1 MILRNLQQQ
10 VGKNKVDI
18 ASLAAGIKVKGFGDE
33 VPELQ
38 PGESWLKGTG
48 PYHLIM
54 CTEAGNVDLGEFPA
68 KGPQGIPGEQGDAAE
83 LGTVSATTETIEA
96 GLNATATVE
105 KDGTNLSFKFELPQG
120 ERGVKGDKGDKGDQ
134 GPQGIQGKQGPQGLP
149 SPIAT
154 LQGTFSSADQLPNPS
169 TVPSSYAYLVG
180 SNGNYTIYAKVA
192 GAWEDIG
199 NFESIQGPQGPK
211 GDSYGT
217 FTKTVTNGN
226 ELRTVLTGLTPSQSL
241 VGAYATKGSNEE
253 QLIVLAYD
261 TNQMVYAFSSATDY
275 PDVPTTVTWQAV
287 TSSDSDGKFEVS
299 GGYADSVTLYIYD
312 ERESLMDKV
321 GQVIYP
327 SLAGPFKQGVV
338 PAYSSLGDIPT
349 KATDV
354 SSAFNLGAWDARPIA
369 HRGDFVAFAFIAGRL
384 NAITASYDFN
394 INVWTWKEATPLS
407 RGCQVM
413 LEDSQEG
420 HVYIVMLDAQTSST
434 AIYNVVKPLVG
445 RIPLE
450 VSGQFNY
457 YFVKGVSNLSVNF
470 KISPTSSG
478 GSKGSIQ
485 FIDCNNC
492 DYYVDCSNLGV
503 DSSDGSTLVVYYQ
516 NKNAAIPAGSQYLG
530 SYNTQDTMPG
540 IQEYRLLNGDWSA
553 SPTYY
558 KDRPYADITTVM
570 KLNGVTTLYQDFTV
584 RRQSSKLSDGSRM
597 RFDFAVDFIGY
608 SPMQTRPLVF
618 EE

>member
-18 ASLAAGIKVKGFGDE
+18 ASLAAGIKVKGFGNE

-96 GLNATATVE
+96 GLDAMATVE
-105 KDGTNLSFKFELPQG
+105 KDGTNLLFKFELPQG

-154 LQGTFSSADQLPNPS
+154 LQGTFSSAEQLPNPS

-180 SNGNYTIYAKVA
+180 SNGNYTIYAKVN

-199 NFESIQGPQGPK
+199 NFESIPGPQGPK

-217 FTKTVTNGN
+217 FTKTVANGN
-226 ELRTVLTGLTPSQSL
+226 ELRTVLTNLTPSQSI
-241 VGAYATKGSNEE
+241 VGAYATTGSNEE

-261 TNQMVYAFSSATDY
+261 KNQMVYAYSSATDY

-299 GGYADSVTLYIYD
+299 GGYADSVTLYVYD

-327 SLAGPFKQGVV
+327 SLAGPFKQMVV
-338 PAYSSLGDIPT
+338 PTYSSLGDIPT
-349 KATDV
+349 KATEV

-369 HRGDFVAFAFIAGRL
+369 HRGDFVAFAFIGGHL

-394 INVWTWKEATPLS
+394 IHVWTWKEATPLS
-407 RGCQVM
+407 KGCQVV

-420 HVYIVMLDAQTSST
+420 HVYLVAMETQSNPAS
-434 AIYNVVKPLVG
+434 IYNAVKPIVG
-445 RIPLE
+445 KIPLE
-450 VSGQFNY
+450 IALSGNTASINY
-457 YFVKGVSNLSVNF
+457 LHDCDIKIRPSASV
-470 KISPTSSG
+470 
-478 GSKGSIQ
+478 
-485 FIDCNNC
+485 FITLTAYSTRNC
-492 DYYVDCSNLGV
+492 SVTV
-503 DSSDGSTLVVYYQ
+503 DSSLITPDSGGKARINFAANGTAMRWPKPMKMTINQLIPGTWANVSEAKNDFEFDPFSSGSIIQQSSGVPSGDPTTQLEASY
-516 NKNAAIPAGSQYLG
+516 KLKDPALKFDDGSQY
-530 SYNTQDTMPG
+530 
-540 IQEYRLLNGDWSA
+540 RLNF
-553 SPTYY
+553 
-558 KDRPYADITTVM
+558 
-570 KLNGVTTLYQDFTV
+570 Q
-584 RRQSSKLSDGSRM
+584 
-597 RFDFAVDFIGY
+597 VDFINTTPEI
-608 SPMQTRPLVF
+608 SFPMVY
-618 EE
+618 EEA